1 MVGPGR
7 LGGDP
12 KGRGTGTVLCESGSV
27 RAGPR
32 ENIGAREYF
41 FLEETVQGQT
51 LEIGNLGSLERR
63 YPVPVV
69 QG

>member
-27 RAGPR
+27 RAGWMTWR
-32 ENIGAREYF
+32 VVAREHSGPTF
-41 FLEETVQGQT
+41 SGKT
-51 LEIGNLGSLERR
+51 LAM
-63 YPVPVV
+63 
-69 QG
+69 